1 MLSLSEYINETRNAK
16 TNEGLHSIISKE
28 MANIRSLP
36 KEQNTTEVKY
46 INLKKCIYTSLLF
59 ENEELSF
66 IYMTCID
73 LLASTEF
80 KYKKLAYLG
89 LTIFFDENS
98 ELLMLTVNVI
108 KKDLSNQ
115 NEFIV
120 ITALNAISILYSDY
134 LIPQILSDVLNL
146 IENNKIKIKK
156 RAINT
161 MIHIY
166 KKSSDKTDYTNTLIE
181 SLNKIL
187 IDKKEK
193 ENGVL
198 LSVIQL
204 YNEIAKSE
212 KIEIKNFNKLIKA
225 LIEILNNLL
234 NGLDTSETQYEIEGI
249 YDPFLQVKIIELL
262 RNLMKYHDKNFK
274 ESNQLNNILASI
286 STNTNFESS
295 SGKSILYEVVL
306 TIISISLN
314 DELND
319 IGVNIIFKFLK
330 IENDMNYKKI
340 ALSLL
345 NEVSQNKDYI
355 NKYLKKNNDICNA
368 LLYNIKNYDSNI
380 NINEN
385 DFISK
390 YFSLL
395 FKLVDNSN
403 IKIIIKETI
412 NFILANSENNLVN
425 EEFTTLIFN
434 LLDEFSN
441 SYKYQ
446 IDTLIQIMK
455 FIGNYFDSKISD
467 SIINL
472 FLNIK
477 ELHKY
482 TIMKLL
488 NDIEENYG
496 QKTLV
501 NTTIYLLGE
510 LYNEIDKDIFNDNH
524 LIELFKKCKLNY
536 KENNYL
542 INTYFKLLINE
553 KYEISNELNE
563 FCKNEIESMK
573 KNYNFE
579 LQERACEYS
588 IFFNK
593 SSIKIDMNIPSYNDK
608 KDKKNFNENKVIF
621 DPNFDEED
629 EESLKYINK
638 QLYMKKIEEENEI
651 FQFVNNIQVKKPQNI
666 KKENKNNDNNI
677 NILDINFLNINTNEN
692 NMNKEKN
699 LLEEFDFITDENESN
714 NQINNNLFSFIE
726 NITEN
731 KEEEKNEEEDKKEEE
746 NKEEE
751 KKEEEDKKEEE
762 NKKEENKKE
771 ENKKEEDKKEE

>member
-1 MLSLSEYINETRNAK
+1 MLSLSEYINEIRKAK
-16 TNEGLHSIISKE
+16 TKESLHSAISKE

-36 KEQNTTEVKY
+36 KEQNTIEVKY
-46 INLKKCIYTSLLF
+46 INLKKCIYTRILS

-73 LLASTEF
+73 LLASPEF

-108 KKDLSNQ
+108 KKDLSNE

-146 IENNKIKIKK
+146 IESKKIKIKK

-187 IDKKEK
+187 IDNKEK
-193 ENGVL
+193 EHGVL

-212 KIEIKNFNKLIKA
+212 KIEIKNFNKLIKT

-286 STNTNFESS
+286 STNTDFQTNA
-295 SGKSILYEVVL
+295 GKSILYEVVL

-314 DELND
+314 EELND

-390 YFSLL
+390 YFTLL

-412 NFILANSENNLVN
+412 NFILVNSENNFVN

-434 LLDEFSN
+434 LLEEFSD
-441 SYKYQ
+441 SYKYE

-455 FIGNYFDSKISD
+455 FIGNYFDSKTSD

-472 FLNIK
+472 FLKIK

-482 TIMKLL
+482 IIMKLL

-510 LYNEIDKDIFNDNH
+510 LYNEIDKDVFNDNH
-524 LIELFKKCKLNY
+524 LIELFKKCKLNN
-536 KENNYL
+536 KDNNYL
-542 INTYFKLLINE
+542 INTYFKLLTNE
-553 KYEISNELNE
+553 NYEISNELNE

-573 KNYNFE
+573 KDYNFE

-588 IFFNK
+588 IYLLK
-593 SSIKIDMNIPSYNDK
+593 SSIKINMNIPTYNDK
-608 KDKKNFNENKVIF
+608 ENKNNINENKVIF
-621 DPNFDEED
+621 NPNFDEED

-638 QLYMKKIEEENEI
+638 ELYMKKIEEENEI
-651 FQFVNNIQVKKPQNI
+651 FQFINNIQVKKPQNI
-666 KKENKNNDNNI
+666 KSENKTNDNNI
-677 NILDINFLNINTNEN
+677 NILDINFTNISTNEN
-692 NMNKEKN
+692 KENTEKN
-699 LLEEFDFITDENESN
+699 LLEQFDFIIDENESN
-714 NQINNNLFSFIE
+714 NKINNNLFTFIE
-726 NITEN
+726 NISDNKENEN
-731 KEEEKNEEEDKKEEE
+731 KIEDKKVENKKDEDKKEE
-746 NKEEE
+746 
-751 KKEEEDKKEEE
+751 
-762 NKKEENKKE
+762 
-771 ENKKEEDKKEE
+771 

>member
-16 TNEGLHSIISKE
+16 TKEGLHSVISKE

-46 INLKKCIYTSLLF
+46 INLKKCIYTSILS

-73 LLASTEF
+73 LLASPEF

-146 IENNKIKIKK
+146 IESDKIKIKK

-434 LLDEFSN
+434 LLDEFSD

-510 LYNEIDKDIFNDNH
+510 LYNEIDKDVFNDNH
-524 LIELFKKCKLNY
+524 LIELFKKCKLNN

-542 INTYFKLLINE
+542 INTYFKLLTNE

-638 QLYMKKIEEENEI
+638 ELYMKKIEEENEI

-731 KEEEKNEEEDKKEEE
+731 KEEEKKEEDKKEEE

>member
-1 MLSLSEYINETRNAK
+1 MLSLSEYINEIRKAK
-16 TNEGLHSIISKE
+16 TKESLHSVISKE

-36 KEQNTTEVKY
+36 KEQNTIEVKY
-46 INLKKCIYTSLLF
+46 INLKKCIYTRILS

-73 LLASTEF
+73 LLASPEF

-108 KKDLSNQ
+108 KKDLSNE

-146 IENNKIKIKK
+146 IESKKIKIKK

-187 IDKKEK
+187 IDNKEK
-193 ENGVL
+193 EHGVL

-212 KIEIKNFNKLIKA
+212 KIEIKNFNKLIKT

-286 STNTNFESS
+286 STNTDFQTNA
-295 SGKSILYEVVL
+295 GKSILYEVVL

-314 DELND
+314 EELND

-390 YFSLL
+390 YFTLL

-412 NFILANSENNLVN
+412 NFILVNSENNFVN

-434 LLDEFSN
+434 LLEEFSD
-441 SYKYQ
+441 SYKYE

-455 FIGNYFDSKISD
+455 FIGNYFDSKTSD

-472 FLNIK
+472 FLKIK

-482 TIMKLL
+482 IIMKLL

-510 LYNEIDKDIFNDNH
+510 LYNKIDKDVFNDNH
-524 LIELFKKCKLNY
+524 LIELFKKCKLNN
-536 KENNYL
+536 KDNNYL
-542 INTYFKLLINE
+542 INTYFKLLTNE
-553 KYEISNELNE
+553 NYEISNELNE

-573 KNYNFE
+573 KDYNFE

-588 IFFNK
+588 IYLLK
-593 SSIKIDMNIPSYNDK
+593 SSIKINMNIPTYNDK
-608 KDKKNFNENKVIF
+608 ENKNNINENKVIF
-621 DPNFDEED
+621 NPNFDEED

-638 QLYMKKIEEENEI
+638 ELYMKKIEEENEI
-651 FQFVNNIQVKKPQNI
+651 FQFINNIQVKKPQNI
-666 KKENKNNDNNI
+666 KSENKTNDNNI
-677 NILDINFLNINTNEN
+677 NILDFNFTNINTNDKKEN
-692 NMNKEKN
+692 TEKN
-699 LLEEFDFITDENESN
+699 LLEQFDFIIDENESN
-714 NQINNNLFSFIE
+714 NKINNNLFTFIE
-726 NITEN
+726 NISDNKENEN
-731 KEEEKNEEEDKKEEE
+731 KIEDKKVENKKDEDKKEE
-746 NKEEE
+746 
-751 KKEEEDKKEEE
+751 
-762 NKKEENKKE
+762 
-771 ENKKEEDKKEE
+771 

>member
-1 MLSLSEYINETRNAK
+1 MLSLSEYINEIRKAK
-16 TNEGLHSIISKE
+16 TKESLHSVISKE

-36 KEQNTTEVKY
+36 KEQNTIEVKY
-46 INLKKCIYTSLLF
+46 INLKKCIYTRILS

-73 LLASTEF
+73 LLASPEF

-108 KKDLSNQ
+108 KKDLSNE

-146 IENNKIKIKK
+146 IESKKIKIKK

-187 IDKKEK
+187 IDNKEK
-193 ENGVL
+193 EHGVL

-212 KIEIKNFNKLIKA
+212 KIEIKNFNKLIKT

-286 STNTNFESS
+286 STNTDFQTNA
-295 SGKSILYEVVL
+295 GKSILYEVVL

-314 DELND
+314 EELND

-390 YFSLL
+390 YFTLL

-412 NFILANSENNLVN
+412 NFILVNSENNFVN

-434 LLDEFSN
+434 LLEEFSD
-441 SYKYQ
+441 SYKYE

-455 FIGNYFDSKISD
+455 FIGNYFDSKTSD

-472 FLNIK
+472 FLKIK

-482 TIMKLL
+482 IIMKLL

-510 LYNEIDKDIFNDNH
+510 LYNKIDKDVFNDNH
-524 LIELFKKCKLNY
+524 LIELFKKCKLNN
-536 KENNYL
+536 KDNNYL
-542 INTYFKLLINE
+542 INTYFKLLTNE
-553 KYEISNELNE
+553 NYEISNELNE

-573 KNYNFE
+573 KDYNFE

-588 IFFNK
+588 IYLLK
-593 SSIKIDMNIPSYNDK
+593 SSIKINMNIPTYNDK
-608 KDKKNFNENKVIF
+608 ENKNNINENKVIF
-621 DPNFDEED
+621 NPNFDEED

-638 QLYMKKIEEENEI
+638 ELYMKKIEEENEI
-651 FQFVNNIQVKKPQNI
+651 FQFINNIQVKKPQNI
-666 KKENKNNDNNI
+666 KSENKTNDNNI
-677 NILDINFLNINTNEN
+677 NILDINFTNINTNEN
-692 NMNKEKN
+692 TENTEKN
-699 LLEEFDFITDENESN
+699 LLEQFDFIIDENESN
-714 NQINNNLFSFIE
+714 NKINNNLFTFIE
-726 NITEN
+726 NISDNKENEN
-731 KEEEKNEEEDKKEEE
+731 KIEDKKVENKKDEDKKEE
-746 NKEEE
+746 
-751 KKEEEDKKEEE
+751 
-762 NKKEENKKE
+762 
-771 ENKKEEDKKEE
+771 

>member
-1 MLSLSEYINETRNAK
+1 MLSLSEYINEIRKAK
-16 TNEGLHSIISKE
+16 TKESLHSVISKE

-36 KEQNTTEVKY
+36 KEQNTIEVKY
-46 INLKKCIYTSLLF
+46 INLKKCIYTRILS

-73 LLASTEF
+73 LLASPEF

-108 KKDLSNQ
+108 KKDLSNE

-146 IENNKIKIKK
+146 IESKKIKIKK

-187 IDKKEK
+187 IDNKEK
-193 ENGVL
+193 EHGVL

-212 KIEIKNFNKLIKA
+212 KIEIKNFNKLIKT

-286 STNTNFESS
+286 STNTDFQTNA
-295 SGKSILYEVVL
+295 GKSILYEVVL

-314 DELND
+314 EELND

-390 YFSLL
+390 YFTLL

-412 NFILANSENNLVN
+412 NFILVNSENNFVN

-434 LLDEFSN
+434 LLEEFSD
-441 SYKYQ
+441 SYKYE

-455 FIGNYFDSKISD
+455 FIGNYFDSKTSD

-472 FLNIK
+472 FLKIK

-482 TIMKLL
+482 IIMKLL

-510 LYNEIDKDIFNDNH
+510 LYNEIDKDVFNDNH
-524 LIELFKKCKLNY
+524 LIELFKKCKLNN
-536 KENNYL
+536 KDNNYL
-542 INTYFKLLINE
+542 INTYFKLLTNE
-553 KYEISNELNE
+553 NYEISNELNE

-573 KNYNFE
+573 KDYNFE

-588 IFFNK
+588 IYLLK
-593 SSIKIDMNIPSYNDK
+593 SSIKINMNIPTYNDK
-608 KDKKNFNENKVIF
+608 ENKNNINENKVIF
-621 DPNFDEED
+621 NPNFDEED

-638 QLYMKKIEEENEI
+638 ELYMKKIEEENEI
-651 FQFVNNIQVKKPQNI
+651 FQFINNIQVKKPQNI
-666 KKENKNNDNNI
+666 KSENKTNDNNI
-677 NILDINFLNINTNEN
+677 NILDINFTNISTNEN
-692 NMNKEKN
+692 KENTEKN
-699 LLEEFDFITDENESN
+699 LLEQFDFIIDENESN
-714 NQINNNLFSFIE
+714 NKINNNLFTFIE
-726 NITEN
+726 NISDNKENEN
-731 KEEEKNEEEDKKEEE
+731 KIEDKKVENKKDEDKKEE
-746 NKEEE
+746 
-751 KKEEEDKKEEE
+751 
-762 NKKEENKKE
+762 
-771 ENKKEEDKKEE
+771 

>member
-1 MLSLSEYINETRNAK
+1 MLSLSEYINEIRKAK
-16 TNEGLHSIISKE
+16 TKESLHSAISKE

-36 KEQNTTEVKY
+36 KEQNTIEVKY
-46 INLKKCIYTSLLF
+46 INLKKCIYTRILS

-73 LLASTEF
+73 LLASPEF

-108 KKDLSNQ
+108 KKDLSNE

-146 IENNKIKIKK
+146 IESKKIKIKK

-187 IDKKEK
+187 IDNKEK
-193 ENGVL
+193 EHGVL

-212 KIEIKNFNKLIKA
+212 KIEIKNFNKLIKT

-286 STNTNFESS
+286 STNTDFQTNA
-295 SGKSILYEVVL
+295 GKSILYEVVL

-314 DELND
+314 EELND

-390 YFSLL
+390 YFTLL

-412 NFILANSENNLVN
+412 NFILVNSENNFVN

-434 LLDEFSN
+434 LLEEFSD
-441 SYKYQ
+441 SYKYE

-455 FIGNYFDSKISD
+455 FIGNYFDSKTSD

-472 FLNIK
+472 FLKIK

-482 TIMKLL
+482 IIMKLL

-510 LYNEIDKDIFNDNH
+510 LYNKIDKDVFNDNH
-524 LIELFKKCKLNY
+524 LIELFKKCKLNN
-536 KENNYL
+536 KDNNYL
-542 INTYFKLLINE
+542 INTYFKLLTNE
-553 KYEISNELNE
+553 NYEISNELNE

-573 KNYNFE
+573 KDYNFE

-588 IFFNK
+588 IYLLK
-593 SSIKIDMNIPSYNDK
+593 SSIKINMNIPTYNDK
-608 KDKKNFNENKVIF
+608 ENKNNINENKVIF
-621 DPNFDEED
+621 NPNFDEED

-638 QLYMKKIEEENEI
+638 ELYMKKIEEENEI
-651 FQFVNNIQVKKPQNI
+651 FQFINNIQVKKPQNI
-666 KKENKNNDNNI
+666 KSENKTNDNNI
-677 NILDINFLNINTNEN
+677 NILDINFTNINTNEN
-692 NMNKEKN
+692 TENTEKN
-699 LLEEFDFITDENESN
+699 LLEQFDFIIDENESN
-714 NQINNNLFSFIE
+714 NKINNNLFTFIE
-726 NITEN
+726 NISDNKENEN
-731 KEEEKNEEEDKKEEE
+731 KIEDKKVENKKDEDKKEE
-746 NKEEE
+746 
-751 KKEEEDKKEEE
+751 
-762 NKKEENKKE
+762 
-771 ENKKEEDKKEE
+771 

>member
-1 MLSLSEYINETRNAK
+1 
-16 TNEGLHSIISKE
+16 
-28 MANIRSLP
+28 
-36 KEQNTTEVKY
+36 
-46 INLKKCIYTSLLF
+46 
-59 ENEELSF
+59 
-66 IYMTCID
+66 
-73 LLASTEF
+73 
-80 KYKKLAYLG
+80 
-89 LTIFFDENS
+89 
-98 ELLMLTVNVI
+98 
-108 KKDLSNQ
+108 
-115 NEFIV
+115 
-120 ITALNAISILYSDY
+120 
-134 LIPQILSDVLNL
+134 
-146 IENNKIKIKK
+146 
-156 RAINT
+156 

-187 IDKKEK
+187 IDNKEK
-193 ENGVL
+193 EHGVL

-212 KIEIKNFNKLIKA
+212 KIEIKNFNKLIKT

-286 STNTNFESS
+286 STNTDFQTNA
-295 SGKSILYEVVL
+295 GKSILYEVVL

-390 YFSLL
+390 YFTLL

-412 NFILANSENNLVN
+412 NFILVNSENNFVN

-434 LLDEFSN
+434 LLDEFSD

-455 FIGNYFDSKISD
+455 FIGNYFDSKTSD

-472 FLNIK
+472 FLKIK

-482 TIMKLL
+482 IIMKLL

-510 LYNEIDKDIFNDNH
+510 LYNEIDKDVFNDNH
-524 LIELFKKCKLNY
+524 LIELFKKCKLNN
-536 KENNYL
+536 KDNNYL
-542 INTYFKLLINE
+542 INTYFKLLTNE
-553 KYEISNELNE
+553 NYEISNELNE

-588 IFFNK
+588 IYFFK
-593 SSIKIDMNIPSYNDK
+593 SSIKINMNIPTYNDK
-608 KDKKNFNENKVIF
+608 QNKNNINENKVIF
-621 DPNFDEED
+621 NPNFDEED

-638 QLYMKKIEEENEI
+638 ELYMKKIEEENEI
-651 FQFVNNIQVKKPQNI
+651 FQFINNIQVKKPQNI
-666 KKENKNNDNNI
+666 KTENKTNDNNI
-677 NILDINFLNINTNEN
+677 NILDINFTNISTNEN
-692 NMNKEKN
+692 KENTEKN
-699 LLEEFDFITDENESN
+699 LLEQFDFIIDENESN
-714 NQINNNLFSFIE
+714 NKINNNLFTFIE
-726 NITEN
+726 NISDNKENEN
-731 KEEEKNEEEDKKEEE
+731 KIEDKKVE
-746 NKEEE
+746 NK
-751 KKEEEDKKEEE
+751 KDEDKKKRIKE
-762 NKKEENKKE
+762 NK
-771 ENKKEEDKKEE
+771 

>member
-1 MLSLSEYINETRNAK
+1 MLSLSEYINEIRKAK
-16 TNEGLHSIISKE
+16 TKESLHSVISKE

-36 KEQNTTEVKY
+36 KEQNTIEVKY
-46 INLKKCIYTSLLF
+46 INLKKCIYTRILS

-73 LLASTEF
+73 LLASPEF

-108 KKDLSNQ
+108 KKDLSNE

-146 IENNKIKIKK
+146 IESKKIKIKK

-187 IDKKEK
+187 IDNKEK
-193 ENGVL
+193 EHGVL

-212 KIEIKNFNKLIKA
+212 KIEIKNFNKLIKT

-286 STNTNFESS
+286 STNTDFQTNA
-295 SGKSILYEVVL
+295 GKSILYEVVL

-314 DELND
+314 EELND

-390 YFSLL
+390 YFTLL

-412 NFILANSENNLVN
+412 NFILVNSENNFVN

-434 LLDEFSN
+434 LLEEFSD
-441 SYKYQ
+441 SYKYE

-455 FIGNYFDSKISD
+455 FIGNYFDSKTSD

-472 FLNIK
+472 FLKIK

-482 TIMKLL
+482 IIMKLL

-510 LYNEIDKDIFNDNH
+510 LYNEIDKDVFNDNH
-524 LIELFKKCKLNY
+524 LIELFKKCKLNN
-536 KENNYL
+536 KDNNYL
-542 INTYFKLLINE
+542 INTYFKLLTNE
-553 KYEISNELNE
+553 NYEISNELNE

-573 KNYNFE
+573 KDYNFE

-588 IFFNK
+588 IYLLK
-593 SSIKIDMNIPSYNDK
+593 SSIKINMNIPTYNDK
-608 KDKKNFNENKVIF
+608 ENKNNINENKVIF
-621 DPNFDEED
+621 NPNFDDED

-638 QLYMKKIEEENEI
+638 ELYMKKIEEENDI
-651 FQFVNNIQVKKPQNI
+651 FQFINNIQVKKPQNI
-666 KKENKNNDNNI
+666 KSENKTNDNNI
-677 NILDINFLNINTNEN
+677 NILDINFTNINTNEN
-692 NMNKEKN
+692 KENTEKN
-699 LLEEFDFITDENESN
+699 LLEQFDFIIDENESN
-714 NQINNNLFSFIE
+714 NKINNNLFTFIE
-726 NITEN
+726 NISDNKEDEN
-731 KEEEKNEEEDKKEEE
+731 KIEDKKVENKKDEDKKEE
-746 NKEEE
+746 
-751 KKEEEDKKEEE
+751 
-762 NKKEENKKE
+762 
-771 ENKKEEDKKEE
+771 

>member
-1 MLSLSEYINETRNAK
+1 MLSLSEYINEIRKAK
-16 TNEGLHSIISKE
+16 TKESLHSAISKE

-36 KEQNTTEVKY
+36 KEQNTNEVKY
-46 INLKKCIYTSLLF
+46 INLKKCIYTRILS

-73 LLASTEF
+73 LLASPEF

-108 KKDLSNQ
+108 KKDLSNE

-146 IENNKIKIKK
+146 IESKKIKIKK

-187 IDKKEK
+187 IDNKEK
-193 ENGVL
+193 EHGVL

-212 KIEIKNFNKLIKA
+212 KIEIKNFNKLIKT

-286 STNTNFESS
+286 STNTDFQTNA
-295 SGKSILYEVVL
+295 GKSILYEVVL

-314 DELND
+314 EELND

-390 YFSLL
+390 YFTLL

-412 NFILANSENNLVN
+412 NFILVNSENNFVN

-434 LLDEFSN
+434 LLEEFSD
-441 SYKYQ
+441 SYKYE

-455 FIGNYFDSKISD
+455 FIGNYFDSKTSD

-472 FLNIK
+472 FLKIK

-482 TIMKLL
+482 IIMKLL

-510 LYNEIDKDIFNDNH
+510 LYNKIDKDVFNDNH
-524 LIELFKKCKLNY
+524 LIELFKKCKLNN
-536 KENNYL
+536 KDNNYL
-542 INTYFKLLINE
+542 INTYFKLLTNE
-553 KYEISNELNE
+553 NYEISNELNE

-573 KNYNFE
+573 KDYNFE

-588 IFFNK
+588 IYLLK
-593 SSIKIDMNIPSYNDK
+593 SSIKINMNIPTYNDK
-608 KDKKNFNENKVIF
+608 ENKNNINENKVIF
-621 DPNFDEED
+621 NPNFDEED

-638 QLYMKKIEEENEI
+638 ELYMKKIEEENEI
-651 FQFVNNIQVKKPQNI
+651 FQFINNIQVKKPQNI
-666 KKENKNNDNNI
+666 KSENKTNDNNI
-677 NILDINFLNINTNEN
+677 NILDINFTNISTNEN
-692 NMNKEKN
+692 KENTEKN
-699 LLEEFDFITDENESN
+699 LLEQFDFIIDENESN
-714 NQINNNLFSFIE
+714 NKINNNLFTFIE
-726 NITEN
+726 NISDNKENEN
-731 KEEEKNEEEDKKEEE
+731 KIEDKKVENKKDEDKKEE
-746 NKEEE
+746 
-751 KKEEEDKKEEE
+751 
-762 NKKEENKKE
+762 
-771 ENKKEEDKKEE
+771 

>member
-1 MLSLSEYINETRNAK
+1 MLSLSEYINEIRKAK
-16 TNEGLHSIISKE
+16 TKESLHSVISKE

-36 KEQNTTEVKY
+36 KEQNTIEVKY
-46 INLKKCIYTSLLF
+46 INLKKCIYTRILS

-73 LLASTEF
+73 LLASPEF

-108 KKDLSNQ
+108 KKDLSNE

-146 IENNKIKIKK
+146 IESKKIKIKK

-187 IDKKEK
+187 IDNKEK
-193 ENGVL
+193 EHGVL

-286 STNTNFESS
+286 STNTDFQTNA
-295 SGKSILYEVVL
+295 GKSILYEVVL

-314 DELND
+314 EELND

-390 YFSLL
+390 YFTLL

-412 NFILANSENNLVN
+412 NFILVNSENNFVN

-434 LLDEFSN
+434 LLEEFSD
-441 SYKYQ
+441 SYKYE

-455 FIGNYFDSKISD
+455 FIGNYFDSKTSD

-472 FLNIK
+472 FLKIK

-482 TIMKLL
+482 IIMKLL

-510 LYNEIDKDIFNDNH
+510 LYNEIDKDVFNDNH
-524 LIELFKKCKLNY
+524 LIELFKKCKLNN
-536 KENNYL
+536 KDNNYL
-542 INTYFKLLINE
+542 INTYFKLLTNE
-553 KYEISNELNE
+553 NYEISNELNE

-573 KNYNFE
+573 KDYNFE

-588 IFFNK
+588 IYLLK
-593 SSIKIDMNIPSYNDK
+593 SSIKINMNIPTYNDK
-608 KDKKNFNENKVIF
+608 ENKNNINENKVIF
-621 DPNFDEED
+621 NPNFDDED

-638 QLYMKKIEEENEI
+638 ELYMKKIEEENEI
-651 FQFVNNIQVKKPQNI
+651 FQFINNIQVKKPQNI
-666 KKENKNNDNNI
+666 KSENKTNDNNI
-677 NILDINFLNINTNEN
+677 NILDINFTNISTNEN
-692 NMNKEKN
+692 KENTEKN
-699 LLEEFDFITDENESN
+699 LLEQFDFIIDENESN
-714 NQINNNLFSFIE
+714 NKINNNLFTFIE
-726 NITEN
+726 NISDNKENEN
-731 KEEEKNEEEDKKEEE
+731 KIEDKKVENKKDEDKKEE
-746 NKEEE
+746 
-751 KKEEEDKKEEE
+751 
-762 NKKEENKKE
+762 
-771 ENKKEEDKKEE
+771 

>member
-1 MLSLSEYINETRNAK
+1 MLSLSEYINEIRKAK
-16 TNEGLHSIISKE
+16 TKESLHSAISKE

-36 KEQNTTEVKY
+36 KEQNTIEVKY
-46 INLKKCIYTSLLF
+46 INLKKCIYTRILS

-73 LLASTEF
+73 LLASPEF

-108 KKDLSNQ
+108 KKDLSNE

-146 IENNKIKIKK
+146 IESKKIKIKK

-187 IDKKEK
+187 IDNKEK
-193 ENGVL
+193 EHGVL

-212 KIEIKNFNKLIKA
+212 KIEIKNFNKLIKT

-286 STNTNFESS
+286 STNTDFQTNA
-295 SGKSILYEVVL
+295 GKSILYEVVL

-314 DELND
+314 EELND

-390 YFSLL
+390 YFTLL

-412 NFILANSENNLVN
+412 NFILVNSENNFVN

-434 LLDEFSN
+434 LLEEFSD
-441 SYKYQ
+441 SYKYE

-455 FIGNYFDSKISD
+455 FIGNYFDSKTSD

-472 FLNIK
+472 FLKIK

-482 TIMKLL
+482 IIMKLL

-510 LYNEIDKDIFNDNH
+510 LYNKIDKDVFNDNH
-524 LIELFKKCKLNY
+524 LIELFKKCKLNN
-536 KENNYL
+536 KDNNYL
-542 INTYFKLLINE
+542 INTYFKLLTNE
-553 KYEISNELNE
+553 NYEISNELNE

-573 KNYNFE
+573 KDYNFE

-588 IFFNK
+588 IYLLK
-593 SSIKIDMNIPSYNDK
+593 SSIKINMNIPTYNDK
-608 KDKKNFNENKVIF
+608 ENKNNINENKVIF
-621 DPNFDEED
+621 NPNFDEED

-638 QLYMKKIEEENEI
+638 ELYMKKIEEENEI
-651 FQFVNNIQVKKPQNI
+651 FQFINNIQVKKPQNI
-666 KKENKNNDNNI
+666 KSENKTNDNNI
-677 NILDINFLNINTNEN
+677 NILDFNFTNINTNDKKEN
-692 NMNKEKN
+692 TEKN
-699 LLEEFDFITDENESN
+699 LLEQFDFIIDENESN
-714 NQINNNLFSFIE
+714 NKINNNLFTFIE
-726 NITEN
+726 NISDNKENEN
-731 KEEEKNEEEDKKEEE
+731 KIEDKKVENKKDEDKKEE
-746 NKEEE
+746 
-751 KKEEEDKKEEE
+751 
-762 NKKEENKKE
+762 
-771 ENKKEEDKKEE
+771 

>member
-1 MLSLSEYINETRNAK
+1 MLSLSEYINEIRKAK
-16 TNEGLHSIISKE
+16 TKESLHSVISKE

-36 KEQNTTEVKY
+36 KEQNTIEVKY
-46 INLKKCIYTSLLF
+46 INLKKCIYTRILS

-73 LLASTEF
+73 LLASPEF

-108 KKDLSNQ
+108 KKDLSNE

-146 IENNKIKIKK
+146 IESKKIKIKK

-187 IDKKEK
+187 IDNKEK
-193 ENGVL
+193 EHGVL

-212 KIEIKNFNKLIKA
+212 KIEIKNFNKLIKT

-286 STNTNFESS
+286 STNTDFQTNA
-295 SGKSILYEVVL
+295 GKSILYEVVL

-314 DELND
+314 EELND

-390 YFSLL
+390 YFTLL

-412 NFILANSENNLVN
+412 NFILVNSENNFVN

-434 LLDEFSN
+434 LLEEFSD
-441 SYKYQ
+441 SYKYE

-455 FIGNYFDSKISD
+455 FIGNYFDSKTSD

-472 FLNIK
+472 FLKIK

-482 TIMKLL
+482 IIMKLL

-510 LYNEIDKDIFNDNH
+510 LYNKIDKDVFNDNH
-524 LIELFKKCKLNY
+524 LIELFKKCKLNN
-536 KENNYL
+536 KDNNYL
-542 INTYFKLLINE
+542 INTYFKLLTNE
-553 KYEISNELNE
+553 KYEISHELNE

-588 IFFNK
+588 IFLQN
-593 SSIKIDMNIPSYNDK
+593 SSIKINMNIPSYNDK
-608 KDKKNFNENKVIF
+608 QDKKNINENKVIF
-621 DPNFDEED
+621 NPNFDEED

-638 QLYMKKIEEENEI
+638 ELYMKKIEEENEI
-651 FQFVNNIQVKKPQNI
+651 FQFINNIQVKKPQNI
-666 KKENKNNDNNI
+666 KSENKTNDNNI
-677 NILDINFLNINTNEN
+677 NILDINFTNINTNEN
-692 NMNKEKN
+692 TENTEKN
-699 LLEEFDFITDENESN
+699 LLEQFDFIIDENESN
-714 NQINNNLFSFIE
+714 NKINNNLFTFIE
-726 NITEN
+726 NISDNKENEN
-731 KEEEKNEEEDKKEEE
+731 KIEDKKVENKKDEDKKEE
-746 NKEEE
+746 
-751 KKEEEDKKEEE
+751 
-762 NKKEENKKE
+762 
-771 ENKKEEDKKEE
+771 

>member
-1 MLSLSEYINETRNAK
+1 MLSLSEYINEIRKAK
-16 TNEGLHSIISKE
+16 TKESLHSVISKE

-36 KEQNTTEVKY
+36 KEQNTIEVKY
-46 INLKKCIYTSLLF
+46 INLKKCIYTRILS

-73 LLASTEF
+73 LLASPEF

-146 IENNKIKIKK
+146 IESKKIKIKK

-187 IDKKEK
+187 IDNKEK
-193 ENGVL
+193 EHGVL

-212 KIEIKNFNKLIKA
+212 KIEIKNFNKLIKT

-286 STNTNFESS
+286 STNTDFQTNA
-295 SGKSILYEVVL
+295 GKSILYEVVL

-314 DELND
+314 EELND

-390 YFSLL
+390 YFTLL

-412 NFILANSENNLVN
+412 NFILVNSENNFVN

-434 LLDEFSN
+434 LLEEFSD
-441 SYKYQ
+441 SYKYE

-455 FIGNYFDSKISD
+455 FIGNYFDSKTSD

-472 FLNIK
+472 FLKIK

-482 TIMKLL
+482 IIMKLL

-510 LYNEIDKDIFNDNH
+510 LYNKIDKDVFNDNH
-524 LIELFKKCKLNY
+524 LIELFKKCKLNN
-536 KENNYL
+536 KDNNYL
-542 INTYFKLLINE
+542 INTYFKLLTNE
-553 KYEISNELNE
+553 NYEISNELNE

-573 KNYNFE
+573 KDYNFE

-588 IFFNK
+588 IYLLK
-593 SSIKIDMNIPSYNDK
+593 SSIKINMNIPTYNDK
-608 KDKKNFNENKVIF
+608 ENKNNINENKVIF
-621 DPNFDEED
+621 NPNFDEED

-638 QLYMKKIEEENEI
+638 ELYMKKIEEENEI
-651 FQFVNNIQVKKPQNI
+651 FQFINNIQVKKPQNI
-666 KKENKNNDNNI
+666 KSENKTNDNNI
-677 NILDINFLNINTNEN
+677 NILDFNFTNINTNDKKEN
-692 NMNKEKN
+692 TEKN
-699 LLEEFDFITDENESN
+699 LLEQFDFIIDENESN
-714 NQINNNLFSFIE
+714 NKINNNLFTFIE
-726 NITEN
+726 NISDNKENEN
-731 KEEEKNEEEDKKEEE
+731 KIEDKKVENKKDEDKKEE
-746 NKEEE
+746 
-751 KKEEEDKKEEE
+751 
-762 NKKEENKKE
+762 
-771 ENKKEEDKKEE
+771 